1 MNGDNK
7 ENTNNTPTSSSITN
21 NESKKKADDNDEWL
35 PSNNSDAD
43 EHSED
48 DNLSDEERSID
59 VSADNSEPEALSTQS
74 NDDDDDV
81 LSDSD
86 SSLSIRGK
94 EFDAYIKD
102 NCAIDGG
109 VPTVITIGDRLPS
122 WRKVK
127 NAVTSSTKSIMC
139 TIVSRIPL
147 PASLFKKGT
156 AEEEEVDENQSI
168 DSFNFYVQYN
178 CFGAGLEGMSL
189 LEMRDQQAVLSPEE
203 QFGYDMGFIVAE
215 TGQPLR
221 VTRADYN
228 HHERS
233 GRFHLLF
240 SSEDGYLGNSWVAA
254 AKYCGVERINLP
266 HPPEAEELVKKLGF
280 DPTEYA
286 AAYAIEDTDG
296 RKYYQLW
303 NWLGETKYTNI
314 LLDIFETGDRSETVI
329 AMAGSRD
336 SLGSI
341 IGRKNRTDILHQFFE
356 HNKSGALTEFAVEY
370 GGFTIKVHDYTKTFE
385 EGIVHGMG
393 LKVDSLK
400 PTSRVAN
407 DEKQSGGKY
416 AVFQTTT
423 VNKLYWKRVD
433 NNRIMAHAR
442 SGNVVRDLINMNKKV
457 VTAEL
462 KDLKQKPSGSA
473 WKCENQS
480 GDKFEVY
487 VYNEGLH
494 GEWTCYFLSK
504 QNAEGGFD
512 NKTKGSK
519 KKRKRNN

>member
-7 ENTNNTPTSSSITN
+7 ENTNNTTTSSITN
-21 NESKKKADDNDEWL
+21 NGSKKKAADNEEWL
-35 PSNNSDAD
+35 LDNNSDAD
-43 EHSED
+43 EHSKD

-74 NDDDDDV
+74 NDDDEV

-94 EFDAYIKD
+94 ELDEYIKD

-109 VPTVITIGDRLPS
+109 VPTVITIGDRPPS

-127 NAVTSSTKSIMC
+127 NAVTSTTKSIMC

-156 AEEEEVDENQSI
+156 AEEEEIDENQSI
-168 DSFNFYVQYN
+168 DSFNYYVQKH
-178 CFGAGLEGMSL
+178 CVGAGLEGMSL
-189 LEMRDQQAVLSPEE
+189 FEMRDQQALLSPEE

-221 VTRADYN
+221 VTRKN
-228 HHERS
+228 RHER
-233 GRFHLLF
+233 FPF
-240 SSEDGYLGNSWVAA
+240 SFTSVDGYLGDNLVAA

-266 HPPEAEELVKKLGF
+266 HPPKAKELVKKLGF
-280 DPTEYA
+280 NPAEYA
-286 AAYAIEDTDG
+286 AAYAIESTNG
-296 RKYYQLW
+296 KKYYHLY
-303 NWLGETKYTNI
+303 NWLGEMKKTNI
-314 LLDIFETGDRSETVI
+314 LLDFFETGDRSETVL
-329 AMAGSRD
+329 AMADSSE

-341 IGRKNRTDILHQFFE
+341 IGLKNRTDILNQFFD
-356 HNKSGALTEFAVEY
+356 HNKSDALIDEFAVEY

-393 LKVDSLK
+393 PKVQSLK
-400 PTSRVAN
+400 PNSRVAN

-416 AVFQTTT
+416 AVFQMTT
-423 VNKLYWKRVD
+423 VDKLYWKRVD

-442 SGNVVRDLINMNKKV
+442 SGNVVKELIKKNKKE
-457 VTAEL
+457 VTTEL
-462 KDLKQKPSGSA
+462 KDLKQKPSGSV

-480 GDKFEVY
+480 GEKFEVY
-487 VYNEGLH
+487 VYNEALH

-504 QNAEGGFD
+504 QAAEGGFGYK
-512 NKTKGSK
+512 KTKGSK
-519 KKRKRNN
+519 KKRKRSN